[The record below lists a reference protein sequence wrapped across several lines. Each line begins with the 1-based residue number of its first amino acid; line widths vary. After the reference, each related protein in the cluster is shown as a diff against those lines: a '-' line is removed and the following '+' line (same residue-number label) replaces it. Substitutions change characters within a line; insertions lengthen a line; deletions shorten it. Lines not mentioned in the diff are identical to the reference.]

1 MNGIHDF
8 FRRTKKPKLPEIV
21 KENAQTDG
29 SNEKILFS
37 ETSESSDEEDQA
49 K

>member
-8 FRRTKKPKLPEIV
+8 FRRTKKPKIPEID